1 MKPII
6 QQFPPIY
13 FAFVM
18 STGIISLAAHAQ
30 QLDWLANALF
40 YVNLVAYPVL
50 LALLVLQLMLF
61 PKNFWAALTSHK
73 DGPTFLALVPAT
85 ALLGSQF
92 VQLADNQAMGKLLW
106 LVALV
111 GWLGIGYC
119 FILGVSL
126 KKEKPPLEQGLSG
139 GWLLLVV
146 ATESLAVLGALLLPT
161 SALPPAV
168 AVMGV
173 LSLFLLGSLLY
184 VLLITLIFYR
194 LTFVHLGDEEVG
206 AAYWISVGASAIVV
220 LAGTGVATAMQH
232 TQALAE
238 LLPFVKGY
246 SVLFWAISTW
256 WLPVVAVLRLWNHYT
271 TRPAFAYSPAYWSM
285 VFPLG
290 MYTAATGKLVQ
301 SLPVAALQV
310 VPQYFIYLALTAW
323 VLTLGAMLY
332 HLVAGSKAKLAA
344 A

>member
-1 MKPII
+1 MKLLVK
-6 QQFPPIY
+6 QFPPIY

-18 STGIISLAAHAQ
+18 STGIISLAAQAQ
-30 QLDWLANALF
+30 QLDWLANGLF

-50 LALLVLQLMLF
+50 LALLVLRLVLF
-61 PKNFWAALTSHK
+61 PSEFWAALTSHK

-92 VQLADNQAMGKLLW
+92 VQLANSRPMGLLLW
-106 LVALV
+106 LVALGAWV
-111 GWLGIGYC
+111 GLGYA
-119 FILGVSL
+119 FVLGVSL
-126 KKEKPPLEQGLSG
+126 KKEKPSLEQGLSG

-161 SALPPAV
+161 TTLPPAL
-168 AVMGV
+168 AMLGV
-173 LSLFLLGSLLY
+173 LGLFLLGSLLY

-194 LTFVHLGDEEVG
+194 LTFVPLGDEEIG

-232 TQALAE
+232 TSVLVE
-238 LLPFVKGY
+238 LLPFVKGC
-246 SVLFWAISTW
+246 SVLFWAVSTW

-271 TRPAFAYSPAYWSM
+271 TRPAFAYSPSYWSM

-290 MYTAATGKLVQ
+290 MYTAATGKLAH

-310 VPQYFIYLALTAW
+310 VPQYFIYLALAAW
-323 VLTLGAMLY
+323 VLTVGAMCY
-332 HLVAGSKAKLAA
+332 HFAAGSRLKSA
-344 A
+344 

>member
-1 MKPII
+1 MKAVIK
-6 QQFPPIY
+6 QFPPIY

-30 QLDWLANALF
+30 HLDWLANWLF

-50 LALLVLQLMLF
+50 LALLVLRLMLF
-61 PKNFWAALTSHK
+61 PREFWVTLTSHK
-73 DGPTFLALVPAT
+73 DGPTFLALVPGT
-85 ALLGSQF
+85 ALVGSQF
-92 VQLADNQAMGKLLW
+92 VQLAHNQAMGTLLW

-111 GWLGIGYC
+111 GWLSLGYA
-119 FILGVSL
+119 FLLGVSL

-146 ATESLAVLGALLLPT
+146 ATESLAVLGALLLPAST
-161 SALPPAV
+161 LPPAV

-194 LTFVHLGDEEVG
+194 LTFVHLGDEEIG

-220 LAGTGVATAMQH
+220 LAGTGVATAMQQ

-238 LLPFVKGY
+238 LLPFVKTY
-246 SVLFWAISTW
+246 SVLFWAVSTW
-256 WLPVVAVLRLWNHYT
+256 WLPVVAALRLWNHYT

-290 MYTAATGKLVQ
+290 MYTAATGKMAQ
-301 SLPVAALQV
+301 GLPVAALQV
-310 VPQYFIYLALTAW
+310 VPQYFIYLALAAW
-323 VLTLGAMLY
+323 VLTAGAMLY
-332 HLVAGSKAKLAA
+332 HFVAGSKAKPPA
-344 A
+344 

>member
-1 MKPII
+1 MKLLIK
-6 QQFPPIY
+6 QFPPIY

-30 QLDWLANALF
+30 QLAWLARGLF

-50 LALLVLQLMLF
+50 LALLVLRLVLF
-61 PKNFWAALTSHK
+61 PQAFWAALTSHK
-73 DGPTFLALVPAT
+73 DGPTFLTLVPAT

-92 VQLADNQAMGKLLW
+92 VQLPNNQAMGTLLW
-106 LVALV
+106 LVALAA
-111 GWLGIGYC
+111 WLGLGYS
-119 FILGVSL
+119 FVLGVSL
-126 KKEKPPLEQGLSG
+126 KKEKPPLEQGLTG

-161 SALPPAV
+161 SSLPPAV
-168 AVMGV
+168 AVLGV
-173 LSLFLLGSLLY
+173 LGLFLLGSLLY
-184 VLLITLIFYR
+184 VLLITLLFYR
-194 LTFVHLGDEEVG
+194 LTFVHLGEEEIG

-246 SVLFWAISTW
+246 SVLFWAVSTW
-256 WLPVVAVLRLWNHYT
+256 WLPVVAVLRLRNHYT

-290 MYTAATGKLVQ
+290 MYTAATGKLAQ
-301 SLPVAALQV
+301 GLPVAALQV
-310 VPQYFIYLALTAW
+310 VPQYFIYLALAAW
-323 VLTLGAMLY
+323 VLTFGAMLY
-332 HLVAGSKAKLAA
+332 HFVAGAKSEPAA
-344 A
+344 

>member
-1 MKPII
+1 MKSII

-30 QLDWLANALF
+30 QLDWLANGLF

-50 LALLVLQLMLF
+50 LALLVLRLMLF
-61 PKNFWAALTSHK
+61 PKEFWAALISHK

-85 ALLGSQF
+85 ALVGSQF
-92 VQLADNQAMGKLLW
+92 VQLAHKQAMGTLLW

-111 GWLGIGYC
+111 GWLGLGYA
-119 FILGVSL
+119 FLLGVSL
-126 KKEKPPLEQGLSG
+126 KKEKPPLEQGLNG

-146 ATESLAVLGALLLPT
+146 ATESLAVLGALLLPAST
-161 SALPPAV
+161 LPPAV

-184 VLLITLIFYR
+184 VLLITLVFYR
-194 LTFVHLGDEEVG
+194 LTFVHLGDEEIG

-220 LAGTGVATAMQH
+220 LAGTGIATSMQH

-238 LLPFVKGY
+238 LLPFVKAY
-246 SVLFWAISTW
+246 SVLFWAVSTW
-256 WLPVVAVLRLWNHYT
+256 WLPVVAALRLWNHYT

-290 MYTAATGKLVQ
+290 MYTAATGKLAQ
-301 SLPVAALQV
+301 GLPVAALQV
-310 VPQYFIYLALTAW
+310 VPQYVIYLALAAW
-323 VLTLGAMLY
+323 VLTLAAMLY
-332 HLVAGSKAKLAA
+332 HFVAGNKPQSPA
-344 A
+344 